1 VSEAILII
9 GGGGH
14 AKQVIETLRL
24 THPQARLAIIDVKPG
39 IGAVLGVP
47 VVGTDDYLS
56 RAAAEGFASFVM
68 GIGGAGDNRPR
79 AAAFARARA
88 GGLSPLRV
96 IHPSAAIAASARMGV
111 GSQSLFNTVIE
122 GDAILGDDVI
132 VSSGAIV
139 EHDCRVG
146 DHVHVATGAIVT
158 GSVEIGDFAHIGAG
172 AVIRQGATI
181 GANALV
187 GMGSVVTKDVSP
199 GVTVMGNPARPR
211 E

>member
-1 VSEAILII
+1 MSEGILII

-24 THPQARLAIIDVKPG
+24 THPEARLAIVDIKADHR
-39 IGAVLGVP
+39 AVLGVP
-47 VVGTDDYLS
+47 VVGTDDFL
-56 RAAAEGFASFVM
+56 AHAVADGFASFVM

-88 GGLSPLRV
+88 AGLAPRQV
-96 IHPSAAIAASARMGV
+96 IHPSAAVAASARMGL
-111 GSQSLFNTVIE
+111 GSQCMFNSVIE
-122 GDAILGDDVI
+122 GDAVLGDDVI

-139 EHDCRVG
+139 EHDCRVA

-158 GSVEIGDFAHIGAG
+158 GSVEIGAFAHIGAG

-187 GMGSVVTKDVSP
+187 GMGSVVTKDVLP
-199 GVTVMGNPARPR
+199 GVTVMGVPARPR